1 MATPIVMPRLGD
13 FMIEGTVASLAK
25 SMGDPVAQGE
35 VIAEIETEKVNYDL
49 EAIGSG
55 FFYPVVE
62 AGATVS
68 VDGLIGYVL
77 AEGEEPPAA
86 AATQTAATAA
96 PSAAPPSAPS
106 RRQAAA
112 RGNVVP
118 STPGARKLAA
128 KLDVDLSEV
137 TATGPRGRV
146 VEADVRAHAE
156 RQRASRMPPGLPAPS
171 RSVPLAGMR
180 KAVAEHMLASI
191 TTTAQLSYALEI
203 DVTEAQRLRR
213 ELSSESG
220 LSVTLGHVLIKAAAE
235 ALRRVPAINTVLW
248 DGEVLYF
255 DEANIGFAVALDD
268 GLIVPVVRDVGGK
281 TISQLSAEANELAD
295 RARGGRLMPDE
306 VLGGTF
312 TISIL
317 GTVDAFTPIL
327 NRGQSAILGV
337 GRSLDKPVVRDGEVT
352 VREMMTVSLTADH
365 QVVDGAVAAA
375 FLRRFQ
381 QMVARPARLF
391 R

>member
-49 EAIGSG
+49 EAIDSG
-55 FFYPVVE
+55 FFHPAVE
-62 AGATVS
+62 AGATVP

-86 AATQTAATAA
+86 AQPPEAAA
-96 PSAAPPSAPS
+96 PSAAPPSAPG
-106 RRQAAA
+106 RRRAAA
-112 RGNVVP
+112 RGDVVP

-128 KLDVDLSEV
+128 KLGVELSDV

-156 RQRASRMPPGLPAPS
+156 RERVFRTPPGLPTPS

-180 KAVAEHMLASI
+180 KAVAEHMLSSI
-191 TTTAQLSYALEI
+191 TTSAQLSYALEI

-213 ELSSESG
+213 ELSRELG
-220 LSVTLGHVLIKAAAE
+220 LPVTLGHVLMKASAE
-235 ALRRVPAINTVLW
+235 VLRRVPEINTVLW

-281 TISQLSAEANELAD
+281 TISQLSAEAAELAD
-295 RARGGRLMPDE
+295 KARGGRLMPDE

-337 GRSLDKPVVRDGEVT
+337 GRSLEKPVVRDGEVV
-352 VREMMTVSLTADH
+352 VREMMTISLTADH

-381 QMVARPARLF
+381 QMVERPVRLF